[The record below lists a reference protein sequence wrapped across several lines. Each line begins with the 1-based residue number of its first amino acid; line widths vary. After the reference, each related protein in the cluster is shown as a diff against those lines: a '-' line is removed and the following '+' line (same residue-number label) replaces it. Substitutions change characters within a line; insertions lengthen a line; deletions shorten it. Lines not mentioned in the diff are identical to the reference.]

1 MFLTE
6 KTAVVFVFCTAVA
19 QAQREVFVLVKGSFF
34 DKHIHKGK
42 WDELKPTRFVHSPA
56 SSNALCNKKMITRN
70 GKKEAVVCQTEGMT
84 HKQHELNSG
93 NEKENRQHVLVSA
106 DASLSIERAL

>member
-1 MFLTE
+1 
-6 KTAVVFVFCTAVA
+6 
-19 QAQREVFVLVKGSFF
+19 
-34 DKHIHKGK
+34 
-42 WDELKPTRFVHSPA
+42 
-56 SSNALCNKKMITRN
+56 MITRN